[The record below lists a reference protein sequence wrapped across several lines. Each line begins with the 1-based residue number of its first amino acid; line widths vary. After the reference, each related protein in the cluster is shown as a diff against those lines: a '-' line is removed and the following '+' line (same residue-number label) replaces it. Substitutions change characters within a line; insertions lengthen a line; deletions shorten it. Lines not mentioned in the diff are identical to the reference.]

1 MDYIELSVTIPCY
14 NEEDSLYELYNRVT
28 NACLS
33 CCENGTYEVIL
44 VNDGSKD
51 TTWSIITEL
60 SSADQHIVGINLSR
74 NYGHQIALSA
84 ALQFARGS
92 RIFILDADLQDPPEL
107 LPKMMAIMD
116 DGIDVVYGQRISR
129 DGETWFKK
137 GTAYLFYRFLN
148 FMTDVNIPNDTGDF
162 RLISRRTADILNK
175 MPEQYR
181 FIRGMVSWIG
191 LKQEAIPYE
200 RSARFAGTTKYPI
213 SKMFRLA
220 ADAITSFSIRPLRLA
235 SHAGLY
241 LSLTTFIIMMY
252 VFINY
257 FTGHPLRG
265 WTSLMVMILAM
276 GSVQLLVLGV
286 IGEYLG
292 RLYMQTKGRPLFVV
306 EDIVGRNNNGEKDIV
321 GTIGKSNNQ

>member
-1 MDYIELSVTIPCY
+1 MELSVTIPCY
-14 NEEDSLYELYNRVT
+14 NEEDSLSELYNRVT
-28 NACLS
+28 NICLS
-33 CCENGTYEVIL
+33 CCPNGSYEIIL

-51 TTWSIITEL
+51 NTWSMIAEL
-60 SSADQHIVGINLSR
+60 SRNDQHIVGINLSR

-84 ALQFARGS
+84 ALQFARGR

-107 LPKMMAIMD
+107 LPNMMTRMD
-116 DGIDVVYGQRISR
+116 EGIDVVYGQRVSR
-129 DGETWFKK
+129 NGETWFKK

-148 FMTDVNIPNDTGDF
+148 VMTDVKIPNDTGDF
-162 RLISRRTADILNK
+162 RLISRRAVDILNK

-191 LKQEAIPYE
+191 LKQEAMPYE

-220 ADAITSFSIRPLRLA
+220 ADAITSFSVRPLRIA
-235 SHAGLY
+235 SHVGLY
-241 LSLTTFIIMMY
+241 LSLITFIMMMY
-252 VFINY
+252 IFINY

-265 WTSLMVMILAM
+265 WTSLMVMILAL

-292 RLYMQTKGRPLFVV
+292 RLYMQAKGRPLFLV
-306 EDIVGRNNNGEKDIV
+306 ESIVGRNENGEKDIV
-321 GTIGKSNNQ
+321 CTIGKSDNS